1 MKNKFGKAKSGRG
14 KSEHTNKHKLSVY
27 SIIDSVIKEADI
39 ILEIL
44 DARFIEKTRNFELE
58 KRIKILKKP
67 LIYILN
73 KSDLI
78 NQEEIEKNLELED
91 LKPRLFFSSK
101 EGEKAGRELLMEMIE
116 KEAEKIDS
124 ETVNIGII
132 GYPNTGKSSLINF
145 LTGKHVSRTSPEAGH
160 THGIQKLKIG
170 EGIYLIDTPGII
182 PIEEKSYGN
191 SQLLAKHAQIG
202 AITWDRTKN
211 PEMVVHL
218 IMKEY
223 PGVLEKHYK
232 INAERNSEILL
243 DTLGKRLHF
252 LKKHGDVDDVRTAK
266 QVLKDWQEGKI
277 RQG

>member
-1 MKNKFGKAKSGRG
+1 MANPIGKAKPMRG
-14 KSEHTNKHKLSVY
+14 KSVHTNKHRPSVY
-27 SIIDSVIKEADI
+27 SIIDSVIREANI

-44 DARFIEKTRNFELE
+44 DSRFIEKTRNHELE
-58 KRIKILKKP
+58 KKVKSLHRP

-78 NQEEIEKNLELED
+78 NQEEIEKNIELED

-101 EGEKAGRELLMEMIE
+101 EGEKAGKELLMELIA

-182 PIEEKSYGN
+182 PMEEKTHKTN
-191 SQLLAKHAQIG
+191 ELLSKHAQIG

-218 IMKEY
+218 IMQEF

-232 INAERNSEILL
+232 IDAERNSEILL
-243 DTLGKRLHF
+243 DMLGKRLHY

-277 RQG
+277 RQ